1 MKISVSDI
9 LKKKGSEVVTIAVGS
24 PLLEAVRVMRAHKIG
39 AILVTGGKGRIE
51 GILTER
57 DVLRAVDDHRGAM
70 GDLKVDDL
78 MTKNVI
84 VALPDDDT
92 GYLMGIMTK
101 NRIRHIPVVTREG
114 VAGFVSIGDLVKSK
128 LEDMEFEN
136 RMLADYI
143 RSG

>member
-1 MKISVSDI
+1 MMIRVSDI
-9 LKKKGSEVVTIAVGS
+9 LKKKGADVVTIGSGS
-24 PLLEAVRVMRAHKIG
+24 PLLDAVRVMREHKIG
-39 AILVTGGKGRIE
+39 AILVTGKKDRIE

-57 DVLRAVDDHRGAM
+57 DVLRAVDEHRGAIA
-70 GDLKVDDL
+70 GLKVDDL

-84 VALPDDDT
+84 VALPDDDA

-101 NRIRHIPVVTREG
+101 NRIRHIPVVTPEG

-136 RMLADYI
+136 RMLPDSI